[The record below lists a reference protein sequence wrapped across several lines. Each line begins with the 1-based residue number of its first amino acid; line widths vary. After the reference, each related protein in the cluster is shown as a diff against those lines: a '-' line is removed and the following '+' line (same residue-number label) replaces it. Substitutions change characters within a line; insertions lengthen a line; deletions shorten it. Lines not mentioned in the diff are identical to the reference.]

1 MICTSIIICD
11 SILIIQNLI
20 VILILI
26 LITMGGCFSI
36 GRRVDLTGNT
46 FSHYSLSS
54 QSEHIDLYPGF
65 RSGPIILTPSGV
77 KEF

>member
-1 MICTSIIICD
+1 
-11 SILIIQNLI
+11 
-20 VILILI
+20 
-26 LITMGGCFSI
+26 MGGCFSM

-65 RSGPIILTPSGV
+65 RSV
-77 KEF
+77 QAR